1 MQKTAR
7 LCNALLVAVGF
18 FWFAVP
24 VVNAGY
30 PVGTIVKVDGR
41 PNLYM
46 MVPVGKAAHIP
57 TVKII
62 QCLGIENRKPV
73 HITKD
78 ELKAMPTSPLLLSS
92 PAGAIYRID
101 GDKKRHISSPAEFQ
115 RRGYDPASVLPM
127 TDQQLN
133 CIPDGPKL

>member
-1 MQKTAR
+1 MHTFSRACIGCMAIVGVF
-7 LCNALLVAVGF
+7 LFGIHVA
-18 FWFAVP
+18 
-24 VVNAGY
+24 NAGY

-73 HITKD
+73 YIKKD
-78 ELKAMPTSPLLLSS
+78 ELKAMPKSPLLLRS

-101 GDKKRHISSPAEFQ
+101 GDRKRHISSPAVFHK
-115 RRGYDPASVLPM
+115 RGYDPASVLPM

-133 CIPDGPKL
+133 CIPDGPIL